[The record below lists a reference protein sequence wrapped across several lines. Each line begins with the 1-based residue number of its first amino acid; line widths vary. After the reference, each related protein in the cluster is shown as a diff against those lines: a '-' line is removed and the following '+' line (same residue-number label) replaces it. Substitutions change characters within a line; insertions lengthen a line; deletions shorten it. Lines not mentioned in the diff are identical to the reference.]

1 MSYDV
6 DSGLVNSFKPE
17 VYTELVS
24 IFKEFD
30 ANNNAVMEKSE
41 FKNLLNKLGLGDL
54 DKKQINALFKDFDL
68 NDDGVLS
75 FYEFLLI
82 MKKIKT

>member
-6 DSGLVNSFKPE
+6 DSSLVNSFKPE
-17 VYTELVS
+17 VFSELMS

-30 ANNNAVMEKSE
+30 TNNNAVMEKSE

-54 DKKQINALFKDFDL
+54 DKKQINALFKEFDL
-68 NDDGVLS
+68 NNDKVLS